1 MQVRR
6 IGLEDYFPKNATW
19 PSCSTCKSSESSL
32 FLGFSCTT
40 NGCRKIEKIF
50 FATLDDL
57 ALLTIRSAVLNQNG
71 VRLIQSYGHFVTSS
85 DKRKRKNEAS
95 DEFLGEA
102 KTGLG

>member
-1 MQVRR
+1 MQKIPHDLHVAHVN
-6 IGLEDYFPKNATW
+6 LLSP
-19 PSCSTCKSSESSL
+19 
-32 FLGFSCTT
+32 
-40 NGCRKIEKIF
+40 CRFQDSVERQTAAAKLKRFF
-50 FATLDDL
+50 FATVDDL

-71 VRLIQSYGHFVTSS
+71 IRLIQSYGHFVTSS